1 MAANKV
7 IYGNRTIIDLSD
19 STVEPE
25 TLGFGVIAHNVK
37 GERIVGV
44 GIYTLPTA
52 SETVKGG
59 VKIGSGLEMDD
70 EVLNVKPEG
79 VYELIET
86 ITFDTSA
93 TFTRNKEPDGTP
105 YAFKKVCVRIESPA
119 ASLSGGYIGFRHGST
134 VIQRTWIPAFSS
146 NTSKRHMLAWCE
158 VKGGYWD
165 VTDSDWAT
173 DRDGVQRR
181 EYHIDYFMKYAEK
194 DYPTIT
200 DVRTAQTHAAG
211 TVITIWG
218 VRA

>member
-1 MAANKV
+1 MSYTK
-7 IYGNRTIIDLSD
+7 
-19 STVEPE
+19 
-25 TLGFGVIAHNVK
+25 HNFQDGDV
-37 GERIVGV
+37 
-44 GIYTLPTA
+44 LCA
-52 SETVKGG
+52 SQ
-59 VKIGSGLEMDD
+59 LNEMDGCLE
-70 EVLNVKPEG
+70 EVAQYVDSNSG

-86 ITFDTSA
+86 ITFDTDA

-105 YAFKKVCVRIESPA
+105 YAFKKVCVRTETPA
-119 ASLSGGYIGFRHGST
+119 ASLAGGYVGFRHGST
-134 VIQRTWIPAFSS
+134 VVNRAWIPALSN
-146 NTSKRHMLAWCE
+146 NTSKRHMLTWCE
-158 VKGGYWD
+158 VKDGYWD

-200 DVRTAQTHAAG
+200 DVRTAQTHVAG